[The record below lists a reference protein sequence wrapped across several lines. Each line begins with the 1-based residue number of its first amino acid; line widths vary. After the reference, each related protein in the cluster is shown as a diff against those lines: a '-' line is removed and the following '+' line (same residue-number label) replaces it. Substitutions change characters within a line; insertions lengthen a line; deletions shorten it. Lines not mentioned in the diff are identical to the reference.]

1 MKAAENEARIADLME
16 ALRAS
21 MAAPPR
27 PALRMVHL
35 LNSRGSKRTQ
45 LVETTTELRESY
57 ERTGET
63 WKVVRVDPVAIDI
76 THVPTNRHEARSERA
91 GVE

>member
-1 MKAAENEARIADLME
+1 MTVLRIAHLMN
-16 ALRAS
+16 A
-21 MAAPPR
+21 
-27 PALRMVHL
+27 
-35 LNSRGSKRTQ
+35 RGSKRTQ

-63 WKVVRVDPVAIDI
+63 WKVVRVDRDGIDI
-76 THVPTNRHEARSERA
+76 THVPTNRHEARAERA